1 MSDRYA
7 ELVRNPIGKRVADAA
22 GLPQP
27 LVLDRWSP
35 SAPAIP
41 GPVLLT
47 SGGSAGPLLDAISK
61 IVTGAGASLQGIP
74 GDPAFEASSTLWTKD
89 GESPASIVVDASG
102 IEDSA
107 GLKALWNALHPTAK
121 AVKKSGRIVVIGK
134 DPATVTDPS
143 AHIAQRALEGFTRSL
158 GKEIGKGR
166 TVNLVLVQP
175 GGEAAIESTLRFFL
189 SARSAYVSG
198 QVAIVGKPVGKST
211 TPANWDRPLEGK
223 VALVTGAARG
233 IGAAIAATLHRDGAK
248 IIGLDIPPLADD
260 LNVTLA
266 PLSGDAITLDV
277 TAEDAPD
284 ELVKQIKALGGQ
296 VDIVVHNA
304 GITQD
309 RTLARMKE
317 ERWDKVIAV
326 NLIAPQLLTDALLK
340 AKLLGDGSRII
351 GLASIAGIAGNNGQ
365 TNYGASKA
373 GMIGFVEAY
382 SQALAKVGG
391 TANAVAPGFIE
402 TQMTAAIPFTIREAG
417 RRMNSVSQGGLPV
430 DVAETIAWFANPGSA
445 GVNGTTVRVCGQS
458 LIGA

>member
-7 ELVRNPIGKRVADAA
+7 TLVRSPIGKRVADAA

-35 SAPAIP
+35 GSPAIT

-47 SGGSAGPLLDAISK
+47 SGGAEGPLLDTISG
-61 IVTGAGASLQGIP
+61 IVSGAGAKLLGIP
-74 GDPAFEASSTLWTKD
+74 GDPAFTASSTLWTKD
-89 GESPASIVVDASG
+89 GEKPGSIIVDATG
-102 IEDSA
+102 ITDSE

-121 AVKKSGRIVVIGK
+121 SVKSSGRIIVVGK
-134 DPATVTDPS
+134 DPATVADPS

-175 GGEAAIESTLRFFL
+175 GGEVALESTIRFFA

-211 TPANWDRPLEGK
+211 APANWDRPLEGK

-233 IGAAIAATLHRDGAK
+233 IGAAIAATLHRDGAQ

-260 LNVTLA
+260 LGVTLA
-266 PLSGDAITLDV
+266 PLGGQSITLDV
-277 TAEDAPD
+277 TAADAPD
-284 ELVKQIKALGGQ
+284 ELVKQIKELGGK

-309 RTLARMKE
+309 RTLARMKP
-317 ERWDKVIAV
+317 ERWEKVLGV
-326 NLIAPQLLTDALLK
+326 NLVAPQRLTDALLK

-373 GMIGFVEAY
+373 GMIGFIEAY
-382 SQALAKVGG
+382 GAALEKVGG

-430 DVAETIAWFANPGSA
+430 DVAETIAWFASPGSA

-458 LIGA
+458 LLGA

>member
-7 ELVRNPIGKRVADAA
+7 TLVRSPIGKRVADAA

-27 LVLDRWSP
+27 LVLNRWKAG
-35 SAPAIP
+35 APAIP
-41 GPVLLT
+41 GPVLVT
-47 SGGSAGPLLDAISK
+47 SGGSAGTLLDAIST
-61 IVTGAGASLQGIP
+61 IVAGADAALLGVP
-74 GDPAFEASSTLWTKD
+74 GDPAFSASSTLWTKD
-89 GESPASIVVDASG
+89 GEKPAGIVVDASG
-102 IEDSA
+102 IKDAA

-121 AVKKSGRIVVIGK
+121 SVKASGRIVVVGL
-134 DPATVTDPS
+134 DPSTVADPS

-175 GGEAAIESTLRFFL
+175 GGEVALESTLRFFL
-189 SARSAYVSG
+189 SPRSAYVSA
-198 QVAIVGKPVGKST
+198 QVAIVGKPVGTST
-211 TPANWDRPLEGK
+211 APANWDRPLEGK

-260 LNVTLA
+260 LGVTLA
-266 PLSGDAITLDV
+266 PLDGDAITLDV
-277 TAEDAPD
+277 TADDAPA
-284 ELVKQIKALGGQ
+284 ELVKQIKALGGK

-309 RTLARMKE
+309 RTLARMKP
-317 ERWDKVIAV
+317 ERWDKVLAV

-382 SQALAKVGG
+382 SDALAKVGG

-417 RRMNSVSQGGLPV
+417 RRMNSVSQGGQPV
-430 DVAETIAWFANPGSA
+430 DVAETIAWFASPGSA
-445 GVNGTTVRVCGQS
+445 GINGTTVRVCGQS

>member
-7 ELVRNPIGKRVADAA
+7 TLVRSPLGKRVADAA

-27 LVLDRWSP
+27 LVLNRWK
-35 SAPAIP
+35 AGDPAIG

-47 SGGSAGPLLDAISK
+47 SGGSAGPLLDTISG
-61 IVTGAGASLQGIP
+61 IVAGAGAQLLGVP
-74 GDPAFEASSTLWTKD
+74 GDPAFTAASTLWSKD
-89 GESPASIVVDASG
+89 GDQPAGIVVDASG
-102 IEDSA
+102 IDDAE

-121 AVKKSGRIVVIGK
+121 SVKASGRIVVVGK
-134 DPATVTDPS
+134 DPATATDPS
-143 AHIAQRALEGFTRSL
+143 THIAQRALEGFTRSL

-175 GGEAAIESTLRFFL
+175 GGETALESTLRFFL
-189 SARSAYVSG
+189 SPRSAYVSG
-198 QVAIVGKPVGKST
+198 QVAYVGKPVGKT
-211 TPANWDRPLEGK
+211 TAPENWDRPLEGK

-260 LNVTLA
+260 LGVTLA

-277 TAEDAPD
+277 TADDAPD

-309 RTLARMKE
+309 RTLARMKP
-317 ERWDKVIAV
+317 ERWDKVLAV
-326 NLIAPQLLTDALLK
+326 NLVAPQKLTDALLK

-373 GMIGFVEAY
+373 GMIGFIEAY
-382 SQALAKVGG
+382 SAALAKVGG

-430 DVAETIAWFANPGSA
+430 DVAETIAWFASPGSA

-458 LIGA
+458 LLGA

>member
-7 ELVRNPIGKRVADAA
+7 TFVRGPIGKRVAGTV

-27 LVLDRWSP
+27 LALDRWTAGSP
-35 SAPAIP
+35 AVPS
-41 GPVLLT
+41 PVLLT
-47 SGGSAGPLLDAISK
+47 SGGSEGPLLNAIST
-61 IVTGAGASLQGIP
+61 ILAGADATILGAQ
-74 GDPAFEASSTLWTKD
+74 GDPAFTAASTLASPETD
-89 GESPASIVVDASG
+89 RPASIVVDASG
-102 IEDSA
+102 VKDSA
-107 GLKALWNALHPTAK
+107 GLKALWTALHPTAK
-121 AVKKSGRIVVIGK
+121 SVKASGRIVVVGR
-134 DPATVTDPS
+134 DPEFVDDPS

-166 TVNLVLVQP
+166 TVNLLLVQP
-175 GGEAAIESTLRFFL
+175 GGEDALESTLRFAL
-189 SARSAYVSG
+189 SPRSAYVSA
-198 QVAIVGKPVGKST
+198 QVLRVGKPTGKEKA
-211 TPANWDRPLEGK
+211 PKNWDRPLEGK

-233 IGAAIAATLHRDGAK
+233 IGASIAATLHRDGAQ

-260 LNVTLA
+260 LAVTLA
-266 PLSGDAITLDV
+266 PLDGKSITLDV
-277 TAEDAPD
+277 TADDAP
-284 ELVKQIKALGGQ
+284 EQLVAQIKELGGK

-326 NLIAPQLLTDALLK
+326 NLIAPQRLTDALLK

-373 GMIGFVEAY
+373 GMIGFIEAY
-382 SQALAKVGG
+382 SKSLAKVGG

-402 TQMTAAIPFTIREAG
+402 TQMTAAIPLTIREAG
-417 RRMNSVSQGGLPV
+417 RRLNSLSQGGLPV
-430 DVAETIAWFANPGSA
+430 DVAETIAWFASPGSA

-458 LIGA
+458 LLGA